1 MGLRDSA
8 ALVMAMALLSGCFQ
22 EEAPR
27 QEAPAA
33 IAAWSVEPQL
43 GTEPAAVVE
52 KEDRASVAELV
63 AMLGDTSDLEVRREA
78 IYAIA
83 DAGETVDAAIIGE
96 ALYDP
101 DAIVRL
107 SAIEALTGVRSET
120 SADWLSI
127 ALGDPDPL
135 IRQTAVEALG
145 AIGGD
150 TARFLLQQALA
161 DVDPHVREA
170 AQQMLDEPARVQ
182 GELSQ
187 SFP

>member
-1 MGLRDSA
+1 MMRNQVIA
-8 ALVMAMALLSGCFQ
+8 ALAAMVLQSGCFQ

-27 QEAPAA
+27 HERPAA
-33 IAAWSVEPQL
+33 DVSGATVSQGEIH
-43 GTEPAAVVE
+43 AAVAIDEMDMAGVPE
-52 KEDRASVAELV
+52 LAARLAESV
-63 AMLGDTSDLEVRREA
+63 DPEVRREA

-83 DAGETVDAAIIGE
+83 DAGEVDDVAIIGE

-101 DAIVRL
+101 EGSVRL
-107 SAIEALTGVRSET
+107 SAIEALTGVRSEI

-127 ALGDPDPL
+127 ALGDPDPR

-145 AIGGD
+145 EIGGE

-161 DVDPHVREA
+161 DVDPGVREA
-170 AQQMLDEPARVQ
+170 AQQMLDEPQHAT
-182 GELSQ
+182 GELRS

>member
-1 MGLRDSA
+1 MKPIGKLELLIA
-8 ALVMAMALLSGCFQ
+8 VLLVSGCFQ

-27 QEAPAA
+27 HEA
-33 IAAWSVEPQL
+33 
-43 GTEPAAVVE
+43 TAAVAATAAVSRAGMRPAIE
-52 KEDRASVAELV
+52 IAEDDTASVPELV
-63 AMLGDTSDLEVRREA
+63 AMLEDSVDPEVRREA

-83 DAGETVDAAIIGE
+83 DEADTVDAAIIGN

-107 SAIEALTGVRSET
+107 SAVEALTGVRSET

-145 AIGGD
+145 EIGGD

-161 DVDPHVREA
+161 DVDPGVREA
-170 AQQMLDEPARVQ
+170 AQQMLEEPARADI
-182 GELSQ
+182 GLR
-187 SFP
+187 